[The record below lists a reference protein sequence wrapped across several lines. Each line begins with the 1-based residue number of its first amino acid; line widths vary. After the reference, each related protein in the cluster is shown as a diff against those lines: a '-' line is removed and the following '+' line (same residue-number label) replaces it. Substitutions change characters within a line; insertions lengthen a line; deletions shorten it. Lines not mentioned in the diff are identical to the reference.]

1 MSEIINK
8 SNFPNRKKLNNSKW
22 TATQPAK
29 KEKHFVVS
37 YVKLNDDDNQIIDF
51 VILTAVLT
59 NKTYQID
66 YKELKNEKE
75 WKQGWK

>member
-1 MSEIINK
+1 MSEIINN

-22 TATQPAK
+22 TATKPVN

-37 YVKLNDDDNQIIDF
+37 YVKLDDDDNQIIEF

>member
-1 MSEIINK
+1 MNK
-8 SNFPNRKKLNNSKW
+8 SNLPNRKKLLNSKW
-22 TATQPAK
+22 TAIKPDN

-37 YVKLNDDDNQIIDF
+37 YVKLNDDDNQIIEF